1 MITSILD
8 DFNRANS
15 NALGANWTEGF
26 GWGLNTD
33 LRIDSNQL
41 DNLTGATSD
50 AYWNVSSPGAD
61 VEVYAT
67 IATLPGNGEWV
78 DLVARATTGASG
90 DGYMV
95 EVYNDGGSYDIYLLR
110 IDNTTASILGS
121 VVSSGLSA
129 GDGLGMRIVGSTL
142 TAWRRQS
149 GVWNTV
155 GSSRTDSTYTAA
167 GRLGII
173 VTGTTANID
182 DFGGG
187 TYSPSGGVS
196 IPVIMAHRRS
206 QGMS

>member
-8 DFNRANS
+8 DFNRTNS
-15 NALGANWTEGF
+15 NALGANWTEGL
-26 GWGLNTD
+26 GWGNSTD
-33 LRIDSNQL
+33 LRINSNQL
-41 DNLTGATSD
+41 DNDVTNTSD
-50 AYWNVSSPGAD
+50 AYWNVSSPGPD

-67 IATLPGNGEWV
+67 IATLPGNGQWV

-95 EVYNDGGSYDIYLLR
+95 EIYNNGGTYEIYLIR
-110 IDNTTASILGS
+110 VDNTSGTILGS
-121 VVSSGLSA
+121 VVSTGFSA
-129 GDGLGMRIVGSTL
+129 GDGLGMRIVGNTL

-149 GVWNTV
+149 GVWSTV
-155 GSSRTDSTYTAA
+155 GTSRTDSTYTAA
-167 GRLGII
+167 GRLGVVIS
-173 VTGTTANID
+173 GATADID